1 MSLGVVYVEG
11 DVVFSLNAGA
21 VLVVYPDVL
30 SLEAQL
36 EEFALGDRDL
46 HPSVLTVHLCLK
58 NVVICCRTHN
68 QLNPTVSSKST
79 SHGPLHC
86 MCRSKTL
93 TCSAGRQL
101 GTATQVTSVLQL
113 TGQVCADLSGTGVVD
128 PFC

>member
-11 DVVFSLNAGA
+11 DVVFSFDAGA

-46 HPSVLTVHLCLK
+46 HQSVLTGHLRLK
-58 NVVICCRTHN
+58 NVVICCQTKLYH
-68 QLNPTVSSKST
+68 QKAA
-79 SHGPLHC
+79 SHGSVYR

-93 TCSAGRQL
+93 TSSAGRQL
-101 GTATQVTSVLQL
+101 WTATQVTSVLQL